1 MLLLTL
7 HTVKDL
13 LTNEQKQFLTQEFTR
28 LLVQTG
34 GAGNS
39 EVGHMVWIQID
50 EAEPNHF
57 KDDRLHPI
65 LGKIAGFVHHQ
76 KVN

>member
-28 LLVQTG
+28 LLIQTG
-34 GAGNS
+34 GPGNS
-39 EVGHMVWIQID
+39 EMLCI
-50 EAEPNHF
+50 F
-57 KDDRLHPI
+57 
-65 LGKIAGFVHHQ
+65 
-76 KVN
+76 